1 MAQEQYDRIIA
12 AMPDIADAVNS
23 FQSKSA
29 QDLVLRTL
37 LESLGA
43 KPPVAPNPAQ
53 SNPRPDSPLAPE
65 ENGTDGNGSS
75 TRRSGRKVAG
85 RRNGGEPR
93 MDDSLDIHPTGV
105 ESLQDFFAR
114 SGQKNQNEAILAI
127 VYWLQEIAKV
137 DTVGFDQVFTSFR
150 LLGEKV
156 PGSFGGKVSQTGS
169 KGWLKDTKS
178 NNVTLS
184 VAGTNHVEHE
194 MLKRVK
200 NS

>member
-1 MAQEQYDRIIA
+1 MAQEQYDRMIA
-12 AMPDIADAVNS
+12 AMPAIAEAVNS

-43 KPPVAPNPAQ
+43 KPPRHAAADDDADAATPAEEGSDESPAPRRTRKT
-53 SNPRPDSPLAPE
+53 S
-65 ENGTDGNGSS
+65 G
-75 TRRSGRKVAG
+75 RRSGS
-85 RRNGGEPR
+85 NDPS
-93 MDDSLDIHPTGV
+93 MDDDLNIHPAGV
-105 ESLQDFFAR
+105 ESLKEFFAR

-137 DTVGFDQVFTSFR
+137 ETVGFDQIFTAFR

-169 KGWLKDTKS
+169 KGWLKDSKS
-178 NNVTLS
+178 TSVTLS

-194 MLKRVK
+194 MLKRAK
-200 NS
+200 AD